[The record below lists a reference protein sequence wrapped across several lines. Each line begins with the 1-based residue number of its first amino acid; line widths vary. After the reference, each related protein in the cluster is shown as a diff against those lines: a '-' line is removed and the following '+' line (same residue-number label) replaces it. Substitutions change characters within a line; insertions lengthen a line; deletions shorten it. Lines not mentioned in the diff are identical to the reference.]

1 LNGLAQLAEICSCVA
16 FGCVATQ
23 HPTHLLFSEL
33 KINTAEALSALAVS
47 QGPEEDE
54 TPVSTGG
61 IATEK
66 YFSISV
72 KSPSGNHSDSILRL
86 IQGGEWHFLSRLFCL
101 QRNARPLRT
110 ISTIQP
116 GRVDGAWGRPL
127 IDFICF

>member
-1 LNGLAQLAEICSCVA
+1 MARRTQL
-16 FGCVATQ
+16 FY
-23 HPTHLLFSEL
+23 SEL

-86 IQGGEWHFLSRLFCL
+86 IQGGEWHFLTL
-101 QRNARPLRT
+101 
-110 ISTIQP
+110 IQQYSDTP
-116 GRVDGAWGRPL
+116 NSDTAVLGYTEL
-127 IDFICF
+127 